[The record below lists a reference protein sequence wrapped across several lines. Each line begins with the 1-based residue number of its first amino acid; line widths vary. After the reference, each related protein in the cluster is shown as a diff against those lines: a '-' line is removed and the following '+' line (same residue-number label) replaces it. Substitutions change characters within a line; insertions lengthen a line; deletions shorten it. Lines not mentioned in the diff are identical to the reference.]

1 MSFHR
6 QINRAEFGP
15 ASSCGL
21 ACEIAAEY
29 YQSDQRACQ
38 RPAAIYGNPRMSTLA
53 KIAGAAVALTMIV
66 GPALAQSPTF
76 FRIGTGGAGGTY
88 FPIGGTIANGISA
101 PPGARPCDKGGQCG
115 VPGLIAIAQ
124 STTASVFNNAAV
136 QNGELEAGLAA
147 ADVTRSMYLG
157 SGKFD
162 GKPHPK
168 LRIVANLYPEDL
180 HLVLPKGESINN
192 LGDLADKRVGIAQ
205 AGSGTQVAVLQMLEA
220 WGVTRDNMDEA
231 ELNNSQSAERLADG
245 QLDAYFYAAGWPVAA
260 MVQLASTKGMELHSF
275 TEEDVLKI
283 NEIIPAYIPSQI
295 PAGVYEGIDYVV
307 RTPAVSALLVVSS
320 DLEEELVY
328 GITQALWNSNTRKLL
343 DNGHAKGKLIT
354 AETALDGVDTLGVP
368 LHPGA
373 ERFYR
378 EQGMIQ

>member
-1 MSFHR
+1 MKPV
-6 QINRAEFGP
+6 NK
-15 ASSCGL
+15 L
-21 ACEIAAEY
+21 
-29 YQSDQRACQ
+29 
-38 RPAAIYGNPRMSTLA
+38 L
-53 KIAGAAVALTMIV
+53 GAALAVTLIA
-66 GPALAQSPTF
+66 GPALAQSPQF
-76 FRIGTGGAGGTY
+76 FRIGTGSAGGTY

-157 SGKFD
+157 EGKFE

-168 LRIVANLYPEDL
+168 LRIIANLFPEDL
-180 HLVLPKGESINN
+180 HLVLPKGSKINN
-192 LGDLADKRVGIAQ
+192 LGDLKDKRVGIAQ

-220 WGVTRDNMDEA
+220 WGVNRDNMEEA

-260 MVQLASTKGMELHSF
+260 MVQLSSTKGMDLHSF
-275 TEEDVLKI
+275 TEDDLKKI
-283 NEIIPAYIPSQI
+283 NGIIPAYIPSKI
-295 PAGVYEGIDYVV
+295 PAGVYEGIDYEVK
-307 RTPAVSALLVVSS
+307 TPAVSAMLVVSS
-320 DLEEELVY
+320 DQSEELVY
-328 GITQALWNSNTRKLL
+328 GITKALWNDNTRKLL
-343 DNGHAKGKLIT
+343 DNGHAKGKQIT
-354 AETALDGVDTLGVP
+354 LETALDGVKELGVP

-373 ERFYR
+373 EKFYK
-378 EQGMIQ
+378 EQGLIE

>member
-1 MSFHR
+1 MKTLKH
-6 QINRAEFGP
+6 
-15 ASSCGL
+15 L
-21 ACEIAAEY
+21 ACIAFAM
-29 YQSDQRACQ
+29 AM
-38 RPAAIYGNPRMSTLA
+38 AA
-53 KIAGAAVALTMIV
+53 AAH
-66 GPALAQSPTF
+66 AQSPTF

-157 SGKFD
+157 EGKFK
-162 GKPHPK
+162 GKRHPK
-168 LRIVANLYPEDL
+168 LRIIANLYPEDL
-180 HLVLPKGESINN
+180 HLVLPKGESIGN
-192 LGDLADKRVGIAQ
+192 LGDLKGKRVGIAQ

-220 WGVTRDNMDEA
+220 WGVNRGNINEA

-245 QLDAYFYAAGWPVAA
+245 QLDAYFYAAGWPVSA

-275 TEEDVLKI
+275 SRADLRKI
-283 NEIIPAYIPSQI
+283 NGIIPAYIPSKI
-295 PAGVYEGIDYVV
+295 PAGVYDGVDYEVK
-307 RTPAVSALLVVSS
+307 TPAVSALLVVSS
-320 DLEEELVY
+320 DLDDELVY
-328 GITQALWNSNTRKLL
+328 GITKAMWNKNTRKLL
-343 DNGHAKGKLIT
+343 DNGHAKGRQIT
-354 AETALDGVDTLGVP
+354 LETALDGIAALGVP

-378 EQGMIQ
+378 EKGMR

>member
-1 MSFHR
+1 MSCTAYHFLEVSKGNRFKGEKGMKFHK
-6 QINRAEFGP
+6 AFM
-15 ASSCGL
+15 AVL
-21 ACEIAAEY
+21 AAGTILAAGIAH
-29 YQSDQRACQ
+29 
-38 RPAAIYGNPRMSTLA
+38 
-53 KIAGAAVALTMIV
+53 
-66 GPALAQSPTF
+66 AQSPQF

-101 PPGARPCDKGGQCG
+101 PPGARACDKGGQCG

-157 SGKFD
+157 EGKFE

-168 LRIVANLYPEDL
+168 LRIIANLFPEDL
-180 HLVLPKGESINN
+180 HLVMPKGATINN
-192 LGDLADKRVGIAQ
+192 LGDLKGKRVGIAQ

-220 WGVTRDNMDEA
+220 WGVNRDNMDEA

-260 MVQLASTKGMELHSF
+260 MVQLSSTKGMSLHSF
-275 TEEDVLKI
+275 SDDDLKKI
-283 NEIIPAYIPSQI
+283 NGIIPAYIPSKI
-295 PAGVYEGIDYVV
+295 PAGVYQDIDTDTL
-307 RTPAVSALLVVSS
+307 TPAVSALLVVSS
-320 DLEEELVY
+320 DQSEELVY
-328 GITQALWNSNTRKLL
+328 GITKALWNDNTRRLL
-343 DNGHAKGKLIT
+343 DNGHAKGKQIT
-354 AETALDGVDTLGVP
+354 SDTALDGVVALGVP

-373 ERFYR
+373 EKFYK
-378 EQGMIQ
+378 EVGLLK

>member
-1 MSFHR
+1 MTLLRTF
-6 QINRAEFGP
+6 A
-15 ASSCGL
+15 AAMVATGL
-21 ACEIAAEY
+21 
-29 YQSDQRACQ
+29 
-38 RPAAIYGNPRMSTLA
+38 
-53 KIAGAAVALTMIV
+53 IV
-66 GPALAQSPTF
+66 GSAHAADPTF

-147 ADVTRSMYLG
+147 ADVTRSMYQG

-162 GKPHPK
+162 GKPHEK

-180 HLVLPKGESINN
+180 HLVLPKGSSISN

-220 WGVTRDNMDEA
+220 WGVTRDNMEEA

-260 MVQLASTKGMELHSF
+260 MVQLASTKGMSLHSF
-275 TEEDVLKI
+275 TEDDLAKI
-283 NEIIPAYIPSQI
+283 NGIIPAYIPSQI
-295 PAGVYEGIDYVV
+295 PGGVYDGVDGDVL
-307 RTPAVSALLVVSS
+307 TPAVSALLVVSS
-320 DLEEELVY
+320 DLSEDLVY
-328 GITQALWNSNTRKLL
+328 GITEALWNDNTRKLL
-343 DNGHAKGKLIT
+343 DNGHAKGKQIT
-354 AETALDGVDTLGVP
+354 AETALDGVEALGVP
-368 LHPGA
+368 LHDGA
-373 ERFYR
+373 AKFYK
-378 EQGMIQ
+378 EAGLLK

>member
-1 MSFHR
+1 MKLLK
-6 QINRAEFGP
+6 IA
-15 ASSCGL
+15 
-21 ACEIAAEY
+21 IAA
-29 YQSDQRACQ
+29 SVAGMISST
-38 RPAAIYGNPRMSTLA
+38 AAI
-53 KIAGAAVALTMIV
+53 AAD
-66 GPALAQSPTF
+66 PTF

-157 SGKFD
+157 QGKFE

-180 HLVLPKGESINN
+180 HLVLPKGKSVND
-192 LGDLADKRVGIAQ
+192 LGDLKDKRVGIAQ

-220 WGVTRDNMDEA
+220 WGVNRDNMEEA

-245 QLDAYFYAAGWPVAA
+245 QLDAYFYAAGWPVSA
-260 MVQLASTKGMELHSF
+260 MVQLSSTKGMELHSF
-275 TEEDVLKI
+275 TDADLKKI
-283 NEIIPAYIPSQI
+283 NDIIPAYIPSSI
-295 PAGVYEGIDYVV
+295 PANVYEGVDYEVK
-307 RTPAVSALLVVSS
+307 TPAVSALLVVSS
-320 DLEEELVY
+320 DLSDDLVY
-328 GITQALWNSNTRKLL
+328 GITKALWNKNTRKLL
-343 DNGHAKGKLIT
+343 DNGHAKGKQIT
-354 AETALDGVDTLGVP
+354 AETALDGVSALGVP
-368 LHPGA
+368 LHPGS
-373 ERFYR
+373 EKFYK
-378 EQGMIQ
+378 EAGLLK

>member
-1 MSFHR
+1 MKLLKV
-6 QINRAEFGP
+6 A
-15 ASSCGL
+15 
-21 ACEIAAEY
+21 IAA
-29 YQSDQRACQ
+29 SVAGMISST
-38 RPAAIYGNPRMSTLA
+38 AAI
-53 KIAGAAVALTMIV
+53 AAD
-66 GPALAQSPTF
+66 PTF

-157 SGKFD
+157 QGKFE

-180 HLVLPKGESINN
+180 HLVLPKGKSVNN
-192 LGDLADKRVGIAQ
+192 LGDLKGKRVGIAQ

-220 WGVTRDNMDEA
+220 WDVNRDNMEEA

-245 QLDAYFYAAGWPVAA
+245 QLDAYFYAAGWPVSA
-260 MVQLASTKGMELHSF
+260 MVQLSSTKGMELHSF
-275 TEEDVLKI
+275 TDADLKKI
-283 NEIIPAYIPSQI
+283 NDIIPAYIPSSI
-295 PAGVYEGIDYVV
+295 PANVYEGVDYEVK
-307 RTPAVSALLVVSS
+307 TPAVSALLVVSS
-320 DLEEELVY
+320 DLSDDLVY
-328 GITQALWNSNTRKLL
+328 GITKALWNKNTRKLL
-343 DNGHAKGKLIT
+343 DNGHAKGKQIT
-354 AETALDGVDTLGVP
+354 AETALDGVSALGVP
-368 LHPGA
+368 LHPGS
-373 ERFYR
+373 EKFYK
-378 EQGMIQ
+378 EAGLLK

>member
-1 MSFHR
+1 MR
-6 QINRAEFGP
+6 QITKLLGVAA
-15 ASSCGL
+15 ASL
-21 ACEIAAEY
+21 IATSAF
-29 YQSDQRACQ
+29 
-38 RPAAIYGNPRMSTLA
+38 
-53 KIAGAAVALTMIV
+53 
-66 GPALAQSPTF
+66 AQDPTF

-157 SGKFD
+157 EGKFE
-162 GKPHPK
+162 GKAHPK
-168 LRIVANLYPEDL
+168 LRVVANLYPEDL
-180 HLVLPKGESINN
+180 HLVLPKGASIDD
-192 LGDLADKRVGIAQ
+192 LGSLADKRVGIAQ

-245 QLDAYFYAAGWPVAA
+245 QLDGYFYAAGWPVSA

-275 TEEDVLKI
+275 TDDDLAKI
-283 NEIIPAYIPSQI
+283 NEIIPAYIPSMI
-295 PAGVYEGIDYVV
+295 PGGVYDGIDYDVK
-307 RTPAVSALLVVSS
+307 TPAVSALLNVSS
-320 DLEEELVY
+320 DLSEDLVY
-328 GITQALWNSNTRKLL
+328 GITAALWNSNTRKLL
-343 DNGHAKGKLIT
+343 DNGHAKGKQIT
-354 AETALDGVDTLGVP
+354 LETALDGIAALGVP

-373 ERFYR
+373 EKFYR
-378 EQGMIQ
+378 EVGALE

>member
-1 MSFHR
+1 MKL
-6 QINRAEFGP
+6 QTTV
-15 ASSCGL
+15 L
-21 ACEIAAEY
+21 A
-29 YQSDQRACQ
+29 
-38 RPAAIYGNPRMSTLA
+38 AAIGGV
-53 KIAGAAVALTMIV
+53 IALTSV
-66 GPALAQSPTF
+66 AEAQSPTF

-157 SGKFD
+157 EGKFE

-180 HLVLPKGESINN
+180 HLVMPKGASINS
-192 LGDLADKRVGIAQ
+192 LADLKGKRVGIAQ

-260 MVQLASTKGMELHSF
+260 MVQLSSTKGMSLHSF
-275 TEEDVLKI
+275 SDADLKKI
-283 NEIIPAYIPSQI
+283 NGIIPAYIPSKI
-295 PAGVYEGIDYVV
+295 PGGVYEGITTETL
-307 RTPAVSALLVVSS
+307 TPAVSALLNVSS
-320 DLEEELVY
+320 DLSDDLVY
-328 GITQALWNSNTRKLL
+328 GITKALWNSNTRKLL
-343 DNGHAKGKLIT
+343 DNGHAKGKQIT
-354 AETALDGVDTLGVP
+354 AETALDGVAELGVP

-373 ERFYR
+373 EKFYK
-378 EQGMIQ
+378 EAGLLK

>member
-1 MSFHR
+1 MT
-6 QINRAEFGP
+6 I
-15 ASSCGL
+15 L
-21 ACEIAAEY
+21 A
-29 YQSDQRACQ
+29 R
-38 RPAAIYGNPRMSTLA
+38 L
-53 KIAGAAVALTMIV
+53 AGAALAATLVAGT
-66 GPALAQSPTF
+66 AAAQSPTF

-101 PPGARPCDKGGQCG
+101 PPGARPCDQGGQCG

-157 SGKFD
+157 EGKFE

-168 LRIVANLYPEDL
+168 LRVIANLFPEDL
-180 HLVLPKGESINN
+180 HLVLPKGTKISD
-192 LGDLADKRVGIAQ
+192 LGDLAGKRVGIAQ

-260 MVQLASTKGMELHSF
+260 MVQLSSTKGMELHSF
-275 TEEDVLKI
+275 SEADVKKI
-283 NEIIPAYIPSQI
+283 NEIIPAYIPSKI
-295 PAGVYEGIDYVV
+295 PAGVYEGVDYDVI
-307 RTPAVSALLVVSS
+307 TPAVSALLVVSS
-320 DLEEELVY
+320 DLEDELVY
-328 GITQALWNSNTRKLL
+328 GITKALWNDNTRKLL

-354 AETALDGVDTLGVP
+354 QETALDGIANLGVP

-373 ERFYR
+373 EKFYR
-378 EQGMIQ
+378 EAGMLN